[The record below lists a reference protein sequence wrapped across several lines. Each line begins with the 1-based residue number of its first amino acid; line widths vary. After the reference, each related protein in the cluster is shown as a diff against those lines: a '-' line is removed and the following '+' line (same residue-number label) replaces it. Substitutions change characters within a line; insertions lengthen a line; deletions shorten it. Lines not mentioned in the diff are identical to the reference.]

1 MPFFVTKM
9 MLTKCRFGISFL
21 GDRFMEEKL
30 IGLAF
35 AFEQK
40 TMVRS
45 RVQPYIV
52 PNIELGDFAGF

>member
-1 MPFFVTKM
+1 
-9 MLTKCRFGISFL
+9 
-21 GDRFMEEKL
+21 MEEKL

-45 RVQPYIV
+45 QVQPYIV